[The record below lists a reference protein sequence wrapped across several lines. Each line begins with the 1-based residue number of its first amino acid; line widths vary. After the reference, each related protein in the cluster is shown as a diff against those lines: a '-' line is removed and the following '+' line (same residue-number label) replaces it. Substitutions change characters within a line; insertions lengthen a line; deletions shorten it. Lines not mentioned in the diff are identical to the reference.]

1 MSEADNP
8 AGADAGGF
16 DMSGWGWIGD
26 TVEQAVF
33 SQATMAVIR
42 QQSQHDPCGLSA
54 YLREIMIGPEGL
66 SKLAD
71 TWAAARTASIFAPLT
86 IRDSIERRGNMPPG
100 SNLTGGKRLA
110 EFALETL
117 GATLLIP
124 PPVLVAMAWTIGP
137 NPPLMALA
145 HMDWIESRMPN
156 GQDIADGS
164 YLGHMSN
171 SGDRISSGV
180 YIKNGVYRGS
190 KIKRLIRRWIDYQVE
205 NVSSPGLADVRADL
219 IDLVGTFYG
228 SGEYGFWQEGDPIAP
243 GSKLGYRIYVGDA
256 MMTIER
262 EAQALCDALAV
273 APAAQASQALA
284 GGLALAAQELENAK
298 LAAEAKQR
306 RDQYMIVAAAMVAAL
321 ALVQR

>member
-1 MSEADNP
+1 MSEADNQ

-71 TWAAARTASIFAPLT
+71 TWADARAASIFAPLT

-156 GQDIADGS
+156 GQDIADGT